1 MLKIGYTTID
11 TKERI
16 KQQYPIKRPIQTW
29 KLVFEH
35 AMKKDGSII
44 SDDEVRN
51 FLKKGFKYN
60 KKSDGEWIK
69 CKEKDVKSA
78 LLALKTNDETIFNR
92 VFDFKLRPEQKEAVK
107 KQAYI

>member
-1 MLKIGYTTID
+1 MKIDYLPKKIEIDPKIYAYQDSHPDFKGMLKIGYTTID

-29 KLVFEH
+29 KLVFEQP

-60 KKSDGEWIK
+60 KKVMASG
-69 CKEKDVKSA
+69 S
-78 LLALKTNDETIFNR
+78 N
-92 VFDFKLRPEQKEAVK
+92 VK
-107 KQAYI
+107 KRM

>member
-1 MLKIGYTTID
+1 MIIYQKIERDPKIYAYQDSHPDFKGMLKIGYTTID

-29 KLVFEH
+29 KLVFEQH

-51 FLKKGFKYN
+51 FLKKK
-60 KKSDGEWIK
+60 
-69 CKEKDVKSA
+69 V
-78 LLALKTNDETIFNR
+78 
-92 VFDFKLRPEQKEAVK
+92 
-107 KQAYI
+107 